1 LLFYTLNDE
10 SGLVFCQVEDSFGT
24 ACVVA
29 SVQLGRLGDGQ
40 RRVLRLDEPRLLLEI
55 DQLIG
60 VQPLD
65 RQVERRVRN
74 GIATE
79 SGRLSSSHFVVFG
92 SVPDDS
98 SL

>member
-1 LLFYTLNDE
+1 
-10 SGLVFCQVEDSFGT
+10 
-24 ACVVA
+24 
-29 SVQLGRLGDGQ
+29 
-40 RRVLRLDEPRLLLEI
+40 LDEPRLLLEI

-65 RQVERRVRN
+65 GQVERRVRN

-92 SVPDDS
+92 PVPDDS